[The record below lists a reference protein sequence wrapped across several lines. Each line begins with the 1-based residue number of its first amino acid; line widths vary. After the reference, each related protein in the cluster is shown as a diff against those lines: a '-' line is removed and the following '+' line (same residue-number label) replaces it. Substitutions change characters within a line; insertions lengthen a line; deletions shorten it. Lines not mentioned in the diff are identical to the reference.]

1 MARSISIE
9 NLQIAFERNNS
20 KLIEYIT
27 EQINNIETIKF
38 EWVEE
43 LPTKNISTNTIYL
56 VKRIFESEKEEEP
69 KEDEELLPNEPENNE
84 EQQEENLEIEPLNDE
99 LSNEEQNELPTD
111 EPIEEFPE
119 EIEPDIEIITS
130 INNIYDEYIYN
141 KITGWELIST
151 VDIGN
156 INLENYYTITEIND
170 LLNNLSLENTITYTD
185 EEINNAIIESINIL
199 NEEDDNND
207 TNTD

>member
-1 MARSISIE
+1 MARSVSIE

-27 EQINNIETIKF
+27 EQINNIELIKF

-43 LPTKNISTNTIYL
+43 LPTENISTNTIYL

-69 KEDEELLPNEPENNE
+69 KEDEEEILPDEPENNE
-84 EQQEENLEIEPLNDE
+84 EQ
-99 LSNEEQNELPTD
+99 NESSID
-111 EPIEEFPE
+111 EPTEEIPE

-130 INNIYDEYIYN
+130 IGNIYDEYIYN
-141 KITGWELIST
+141 EITGWELINT

-156 INLENYYTITEIND
+156 INIKDYYTITEINN
-170 LLNNLSLENTITYTD
+170 LLNNLLSNNTTTYTD
-185 EEINNAIIESINIL
+185 EEINNAIIESINTL

-207 TNTD
+207 TGTD

>member
-43 LPTKNISTNTIYL
+43 LPTENIPTNTIYL

-69 KEDEELLPNEPENNE
+69 KEDEELLPDGPENNE
-84 EQQEENLEIEPLNDE
+84 EQQEENLEIEPLDDE

-119 EIEPDIEIITS
+119 EIEPDTEIITS

-141 KITGWELIST
+141 EITGWELIST

>member
-1 MARSISIE
+1 MARSVSIE

-43 LPTKNISTNTIYL
+43 LPTENISTNTIYL
-56 VKRIFESEKEEEP
+56 VKRIFESEKEEEILP
-69 KEDEELLPNEPENNE
+69 DENE
-84 EQQEENLEIEPLNDE
+84 EQQEENLEIEL
-99 LSNEEQNELPTD
+99 LSEEQNELPTD

-141 KITGWELIST
+141 EITGWELINT

-170 LLNNLSLENTITYTD
+170 LLNNLSLGNTITYTD

-207 TNTD
+207 TNTN

>member
-43 LPTKNISTNTIYL
+43 LPTENISTNTIYL

-69 KEDEELLPNEPENNE
+69 KEDEELLPDEPENNE

-119 EIEPDIEIITS
+119 EIEPDTEIITS
-130 INNIYDEYIYN
+130 INNILTLSTCSYEFKDARLVVHAQ
-141 KITGWELIST
+141 LIK
-151 VDIGN
+151 
-156 INLENYYTITEIND
+156 
-170 LLNNLSLENTITYTD
+170 
-185 EEINNAIIESINIL
+185 
-199 NEEDDNND
+199 
-207 TNTD
+207 

>member
-1 MARSISIE
+1 MARSVSIE

-43 LPTKNISTNTIYL
+43 LPTENISINTIYL
-56 VKRIFESEKEEEP
+56 VKRIFESEKEEP
-69 KEDEELLPNEPENNE
+69 KEDEEEILSDEPENNE
-84 EQQEENLEIEPLNDE
+84 EQQEEDLEIEL
-99 LSNEEQNELPTD
+99 LNEEQNELPTD

-130 INNIYDEYIYN
+130 ISNIYDEYIYN
-141 KITGWELIST
+141 EITGWELINT
-151 VDIGN
+151 VDISN

-170 LLNNLSLENTITYTD
+170 LLNNLSAGNATTYTD

-199 NEEDDNND
+199 NEGDDNND

>member
-27 EQINNIETIKF
+27 EQINKIETIKF

-43 LPTKNISTNTIYL
+43 LPTENISTNTIYL
-56 VKRIFESEKEEEP
+56 VKHVFESEKEEP
-69 KEDEELLPNEPENNE
+69 KEDEEEILPNEPENNE
-84 EQQEENLEIEPLNDE
+84 EQQEENLEVELLNNE
-99 LSNEEQNELPTD
+99 LSNEEQNEPSINEST
-111 EPIEEFPE
+111 EELPE
-119 EIEPDIEIITS
+119 EIEPDVEVITS

-141 KITGWELIST
+141 KITGWELINT

-156 INLENYYTITEIND
+156 VNLENYYTITEIDN
-170 LLNNLSLENTITYTD
+170 LLNNLLSNNIITYTD
-185 EEINNAIIESINIL
+185 EEINNTIIESINIL
-199 NEEDDNND
+199 NEEGDNND
-207 TNTD
+207 TSTD